1 MLNDRSSPVK
11 RQYSSVPYSGQLPT
25 FEEEMGE
32 HENSPLVHCWT
43 AIPCLADI
51 CDRTTVNLRRLPLSG
66 VPHNVNYQCT
76 KKRKENVEIITA
88 RTGGLLILLLLT
100 IAIVNPMQLWVH
112 AAAQEQTATQKYIE
126 ITEQIKA
133 RTEGLRDQAKD
144 GGADVTAA
152 NKLISEGASLLDEAK
167 SLLQKADYASSFQ
180 KAREAQ
186 AKFRDATAVLNG
198 AEDKSGEEKRKDIS
212 TAIDRAADRI
222 QEIQDVI
229 AGITPTAEN
238 QNYINSV
245 RQNLGEAEKNL
256 VEAKAAVEAKSA
268 DTSEVS
274 KSLAEANK
282 NMEEALKSLRQ
293 IGDWTLDWRSEA
305 FLQGIKNTVDKVK
318 EDLDKAE
325 KKGSKTDD
333 LRAQLTTAEK
343 SIQEAKAKLLAGDK
357 KAALAE
363 IAKARDLLQ
372 DITKELH
379 KRGKR

>member
-1 MLNDRSSPVK
+1 
-11 RQYSSVPYSGQLPT
+11 
-25 FEEEMGE
+25 
-32 HENSPLVHCWT
+32 
-43 AIPCLADI
+43 
-51 CDRTTVNLRRLPLSG
+51 
-66 VPHNVNYQCT
+66 
-76 KKRKENVEIITA
+76 VEIITA

-268 DTSEVS
+268 DTSEAS

-282 NMEEALKSLRQ
+282 NIEEALKSLRQ
-293 IGDWTLDWRSEA
+293 IGDWTLGWRSEA

-318 EDLDKAE
+318 DDLDKAE